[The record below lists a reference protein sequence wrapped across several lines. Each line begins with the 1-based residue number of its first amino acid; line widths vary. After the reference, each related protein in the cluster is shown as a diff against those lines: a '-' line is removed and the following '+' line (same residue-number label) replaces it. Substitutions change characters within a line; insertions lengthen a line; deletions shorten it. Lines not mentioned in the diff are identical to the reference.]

1 MKNIIVAQSG
11 GPTTAINA
19 SLVGVIKGALSSG
32 GYDKVFGSLYGISG
46 VLKEDFIHLEGL
58 GDEELSRI
66 YATPSSYLGSCR
78 YKMPDAH
85 EDPSVYEKIF
95 EILKRYE
102 VAAFFYIGGNDS
114 MDTISKLAE
123 YGSSIGSDIR
133 FAGVPKTIDNDLVNT
148 DHTPGY
154 GSAAKF
160 IVASMLEFA
169 HDTSVYKT
177 PTVTIVEIM
186 GRNAGW
192 LTAAAALARNDYSN
206 IPQLIYLP
214 EVPFSTEGFINDVK
228 EVLKTTDN
236 VVVAVSEGLQDEKG
250 TYLSATKAACDKF
263 GHAQLSGV
271 GKILENLVKEEIG
284 VKCRSVEINIL
295 QRCAAHMASAADL
308 EESEL
313 LGEKAVEYAV
323 KGETGYMTTIVRTS
337 NEPYEYKIEKAQL
350 DGIANQV
357 KQVPIEWIKASGND
371 VTSEMIEYV
380 RPLVCGE
387 VHLEYK
393 NGVPV
398 YADISHLT
406 GTVRKC
412 KAS

>member
-1 MKNIIVAQSG
+1 
-11 GPTTAINA
+11 
-19 SLVGVIKGALSSG
+19 
-32 GYDKVFGSLYGISG
+32 
-46 VLKEDFIHLEGL
+46 
-58 GDEELSRI
+58 
-66 YATPSSYLGSCR
+66 
-78 YKMPDAH
+78 
-85 EDPSVYEKIF
+85 
-95 EILKRYE
+95 
-102 VAAFFYIGGNDS
+102 
-114 MDTISKLAE
+114 MDTIKKLSDYAIIT
-123 YGSSIGSDIR
+123 GASQRFIGC
-133 FAGVPKTIDNDLVNT
+133 PKTIDNDLALT

-154 GSAAKF
+154 GSAAKY
-160 IVASMLEFA
+160 IG
-169 HDTSVYKT
+169 TSTKEIIRDSLGFSYKKKNV
-177 PTVTIVEIM
+177 TVIEVM

-192 LTAAAALARNDYSN
+192 LTAAAALARNEYSS

-236 VVVAVSEGLQDEKG
+236 VVVAISEGLQDANG

-271 GKILENLVKEEIG
+271 GKILENLVKEELG

-323 KGETGYMTTIVRTS
+323 KGKTGYMTTIVRTS
-337 NEPYEYKIEKAQL
+337 NEPYEYKIETAKL

-357 KQVPIEWIKASGND
+357 KQVPIEWIKESGND
-371 VTSEMIEYV
+371 VTSEMIDYV

-387 VHLEYK
+387 VKLEYK

-406 GTVRKC
+406 GAGKY

>member
-1 MKNIIVAQSG
+1 
-11 GPTTAINA
+11 
-19 SLVGVIKGALSSG
+19 
-32 GYDKVFGSLYGISG
+32 
-46 VLKEDFIHLEGL
+46 
-58 GDEELSRI
+58 
-66 YATPSSYLGSCR
+66 
-78 YKMPDAH
+78 
-85 EDPSVYEKIF
+85 
-95 EILKRYE
+95 
-102 VAAFFYIGGNDS
+102 
-114 MDTISKLAE
+114 
-123 YGSSIGSDIR
+123 
-133 FAGVPKTIDNDLVNT
+133 
-148 DHTPGY
+148 
-154 GSAAKF
+154 
-160 IVASMLEFA
+160 MLEFA

-177 PTVTIVEIM
+177 PTVTLVEIM

-192 LTAAAALARNDYSN
+192 LTAAAALARNEYSS

-236 VVVAVSEGLQDEKG
+236 VVVAISEGLQDANG

-271 GKILENLVKEEIG
+271 GKILENLVKEELG

-295 QRCAAHMASAADL
+295 QRCAAHMASAEDL

-313 LGEKAVEYAV
+313 LGEKAAT
-323 KGETGYMTTIVRTS
+323 KGKTGYMTTIVRTS
-337 NEPYEYKIEKAQL
+337 NAPYEYKIETAKL

-357 KQVPIEWIKASGND
+357 KQVPIEWIKESGND
-371 VTSEMIEYV
+371 VTSDMIDYV

-387 VHLEYK
+387 VKLEYRD
-393 NGVPV
+393 GVPV

-406 GTVRKC
+406 GTARKY

>member
-19 SLVGVIKGALSSG
+19 SLVGVVKGALSSG
-32 GYDKVFGSLYGISG
+32 GYDKVFGALYGISG
-46 VLKEDFIHLEGL
+46 VMKEEFIQLEGL
-58 GDEELSRI
+58 SDEELDRI
-66 YATPSSYLGSCR
+66 YTTPSSYLGSCR
-78 YKMPDAH
+78 YKMPDIE
-85 EDPSVYEKIF
+85 EDSSIYEKIF
-95 EILKRYE
+95 EILNKYE

-133 FAGVPKTIDNDLVNT
+133 FAGVPKTIDNDLVHI

-160 IVASMLEFA
+160 IIASMLEFA
-169 HDTSVYKT
+169 HDTSVYKV
-177 PTVTIVEIM
+177 PTVTIIEIM

-192 LTAAAALARNDYSN
+192 LTAAAALARNEYSD

-214 EVPFSTEGFINDVK
+214 EVPFSTENFLNDVK
-228 EVLKTTDN
+228 DVLKTTNN
-236 VVVAVSEGLQDEKG
+236 VVIAVSEGLQDENG
-250 TYLSATKAACDKF
+250 VYLSATSAAEDKF

-271 GKILENLVKEEIG
+271 GKILESLVKDELG

-295 QRCAAHMASAADL
+295 QRCAAHMASASDL
-308 EESEL
+308 QESEL
-313 LGEKAVEYAV
+313 LGEKAVEYAAAG
-323 KGETGYMTTIVRTS
+323 KTGYMTTIIRTS
-337 NEPYEYKIEKAQL
+337 NEPYEYKIETAEL

-357 KQVPIEWIKASGND
+357 KQVPIEWINPSRND
-371 VTSEMIEYV
+371 VTSEMIDYV

-387 VHLEYK
+387 VQLEYK
-393 NGVPV
+393 DGVPV

-406 GTVRKC
+406 GTV
-412 KAS
+412 

>member
-46 VLKEDFIHLEGL
+46 VLKEEFIQLENL
-58 GDEELSRI
+58 SDEELDRI
-66 YATPSSYLGSCR
+66 YSTPSSYLGSCR
-78 YKMPDAH
+78 YKMPGID
-85 EDPSVYEKIF
+85 EDSSIYEKIF
-95 EILKRYE
+95 EILNKYE
-102 VAAFFYIGGNDS
+102 VGAFFYIGGNDS

-133 FAGVPKTIDNDLVNT
+133 FAGVPKTIDNDLVST

-169 HDTSVYKT
+169 HDTSVYET
-177 PTVTIVEIM
+177 PTVTLIEIM

-192 LTAAAALARNDYSN
+192 LTAAAALARNEYSD

-214 EVPFSTEGFINDVK
+214 EVPFSTDSFISDVK
-228 EVLKTTDN
+228 EVLKTTNN
-236 VVVAVSEGLQDEKG
+236 VVVAISEGLQDAEG
-250 TYLSATKAACDKF
+250 NYLSATKAACDKF

-271 GKILENLVKEEIG
+271 GKILENLVKEELG

-295 QRCAAHMASAADL
+295 QRCAAHMASAEDL
-308 EESEL
+308 EESEQ
-313 LGEKAVEYAV
+313 LGEKAVEYAIAG
-323 KGETGYMTTIVRTS
+323 KTGYMTTIVRTS
-337 NEPYEYKIEKAQL
+337 NEPYEYKIETADL
-350 DGIANQV
+350 GGIANQV
-357 KQVPIEWIKASGND
+357 KQVPKEWINSSGND
-371 VTSEMIEYV
+371 VTSDMIDYV

-387 VHLEYK
+387 VDIEYK
-393 NGVPV
+393 DGVPV

-406 GTVRKC
+406 GAV
-412 KAS
+412 

>member
-46 VLKEDFIHLEGL
+46 VLKEEFIQLENL
-58 GDEELSRI
+58 SDEELHRI
-66 YATPSSYLGSCR
+66 YSTPSSYLGSCR
-78 YKMPDAH
+78 YKMPDIN
-85 EDPSVYEKIF
+85 EDSSIYEKIF
-95 EILKRYE
+95 KILNKYE
-102 VAAFFYIGGNDS
+102 VTAFFYIGGNDS

-133 FAGVPKTIDNDLVNT
+133 FAGVPKTIDNDLVST

-169 HDTSVYKT
+169 HDTSVYKA
-177 PTVTIVEIM
+177 PTVTLVEIM

-192 LTAAAALARNDYSN
+192 LTASAALARNEYSD

-214 EVPFSTEGFINDVK
+214 EVPFSTDDFIRDIK
-228 EVLKTTDN
+228 EVLQSTNN
-236 VVVAVSEGLQDEKG
+236 VVVAISEGLQDADG
-250 TYLSATKAACDKF
+250 NYLSATKAACDKF

-271 GKILENLVKEEIG
+271 GKILENLVKEELG

-295 QRCAAHMASAADL
+295 QRCAAHMASAEDL

-313 LGEKAVEYAV
+313 LGEKAVEYAIEG
-323 KGETGYMTTIVRTS
+323 KTGYMTTIVRTS
-337 NEPYEYKIEKAQL
+337 NEPYKYKIEPADL

-357 KQVPIEWIKASGND
+357 KQVPKEWINSSGND
-371 VTSEMIEYV
+371 VTSEMLDYV
-380 RPLVCGE
+380 RPLLCGE
-387 VHLEYK
+387 VDIEYK

-406 GTVRKC
+406 GVV
-412 KAS
+412 

>member
-46 VLKEDFIHLEGL
+46 VLKEEFIQLENL
-58 GDEELSRI
+58 SDEELDRI
-66 YATPSSYLGSCR
+66 YSTPSSYLGSCR
-78 YKMPDAH
+78 YKMPGID
-85 EDPSVYEKIF
+85 EDSSIYEKIF
-95 EILKRYE
+95 EILNKYE

-133 FAGVPKTIDNDLVNT
+133 FAGVPKTIDNDLVST

-177 PTVTIVEIM
+177 PTVTLIEIM

-192 LTAAAALARNDYSN
+192 LTAAAALARNEYSD

-214 EVPFSTEGFINDVK
+214 EVPFSTESFISDVK
-228 EVLKTTDN
+228 EVLTTTNN
-236 VVVAVSEGLQDEKG
+236 VVVAISEGLQDAEG
-250 TYLSATKAACDKF
+250 NYLSATKAACDKF

-271 GKILENLVKEEIG
+271 GKILENLVKEELG

-295 QRCAAHMASAADL
+295 QRCAAHMASAEDL
-308 EESEL
+308 EESEQ
-313 LGEKAVEYAV
+313 LGEKAVEYAIAG
-323 KGETGYMTTIVRTS
+323 KTGYMTTIVRTS
-337 NEPYEYKIEKAQL
+337 NEPYEYKIETADL

-357 KQVPIEWIKASGND
+357 KQVPKEWINSSGND
-371 VTSEMIEYV
+371 VTSDMIDYV

-387 VHLEYK
+387 VDIEYK
-393 NGVPV
+393 DGVPV

-406 GTVRKC
+406 GAV
-412 KAS
+412 

>member
-46 VLKEDFIHLEGL
+46 VLKEEFIQLENL
-58 GDEELSRI
+58 SDEELHRI
-66 YATPSSYLGSCR
+66 YSTPSSYLGSCR
-78 YKMPDAH
+78 YKMPEIH
-85 EDPSVYEKIF
+85 EDSSIYEKIF
-95 EILKRYE
+95 EILNKYE
-102 VAAFFYIGGNDS
+102 VSAFFYIGGNDS

-133 FAGVPKTIDNDLVNT
+133 FAGVPKTIDNDLVAT

-177 PTVTIVEIM
+177 PTVTLIEIM

-192 LTAAAALARNDYSN
+192 LTAAAALARNEYSD

-214 EVPFSTEGFINDVK
+214 EVPFSTDNFIKDVK
-228 EVLKTTDN
+228 EVLKSTNN
-236 VVVAVSEGLQDEKG
+236 VVVAISEGLQDADG
-250 TYLSATKAACDKF
+250 NYLSATKAACDKF

-271 GKILENLVKEEIG
+271 GKILENLVKEELG

-295 QRCAAHMASAADL
+295 QRCAAHMASAEDL

-313 LGEKAVEYAV
+313 LGEKAVEYAREG
-323 KGETGYMTTIVRTS
+323 KTGYMTTIVRTS
-337 NEPYEYKIEKAQL
+337 NEPYEYKIELANL

-357 KQVPIEWIKASGND
+357 KQVPKEWINPSGND
-371 VTSEMIEYV
+371 VTSEMLDYV

-387 VHLEYK
+387 VDIEYK
-393 NGVPV
+393 DGVPV

-406 GTVRKC
+406 GAV
-412 KAS
+412 

>member
-192 LTAAAALARNDYSN
+192 LTAAAALARNEYSN

-271 GKILENLVKEEIG
+271 GKILENLVKLSNDGAGIYARLPIIGKVNATDEYINSVIRFLEDNHVKVQQVNLLPYHDIGKGKYASLDRPYDEASMVKPDKELMEHFKTMFEEHGFTKVLIG
-284 VKCRSVEINIL
+284 
-295 QRCAAHMASAADL
+295 
-308 EESEL
+308 
-313 LGEKAVEYAV
+313 G
-323 KGETGYMTTIVRTS
+323 
-337 NEPYEYKIEKAQL
+337 
-350 DGIANQV
+350 
-357 KQVPIEWIKASGND
+357 
-371 VTSEMIEYV
+371 
-380 RPLVCGE
+380 
-387 VHLEYK
+387 
-393 NGVPV
+393 
-398 YADISHLT
+398 
-406 GTVRKC
+406 
-412 KAS
+412 

>member
-46 VLKEDFIHLEGL
+46 VLKEDFIQLEGL
-58 GDEELSRI
+58 SDEELDRI
-66 YATPSSYLGSCR
+66 YTTPSSYLGSCR
-78 YKMPDAH
+78 YKMPSLD
-85 EDPSVYEKIF
+85 EDSTIYEKIF
-95 EILKRYE
+95 EIFKKYE

-133 FAGVPKTIDNDLVNT
+133 FAGVPKTIDNDLVST

-177 PTVTIVEIM
+177 PTVTLVEIM

-192 LTAAAALARNDYSN
+192 LTAAAALARNEYSD

-214 EVPFSTEGFINDVK
+214 EVPFSTEGFLNDVK
-228 EVLKTTDN
+228 EVLKTKTN
-236 VVVAVSEGLQDEKG
+236 VVVAISEGLQDENG
-250 TYLSATKAACDKF
+250 VYLSATKAACDKF

-271 GKILENLVKEEIG
+271 GKILENLVKEELG

-295 QRCAAHMASAADL
+295 QRCAAHMASASDL
-308 EESEL
+308 EESEQ
-313 LGEKAVEYAV
+313 LGEKAVEYAIEG
-323 KGETGYMTTIVRTS
+323 KTGYMTTIVRTS
-337 NEPYEYKIEKAQL
+337 NEPYEYKIETAKL

-357 KQVPIEWIKASGND
+357 KQVPLEWISSDGND
-371 VTSEMIEYV
+371 VTSDMLDYV

-387 VHLEYK
+387 VDIEYK
-393 NGVPV
+393 DGVPV

-406 GTVRKC
+406 GAV
-412 KAS
+412 

>member
-46 VLKEDFIHLEGL
+46 VLKEEFIQLENL
-58 GDEELSRI
+58 SDEELHRI
-66 YATPSSYLGSCR
+66 YSTPSSYLGSCR
-78 YKMPDAH
+78 YKMPDIN
-85 EDPSVYEKIF
+85 EDSSIYEKIF
-95 EILKRYE
+95 KILNKYE
-102 VAAFFYIGGNDS
+102 VTAFFYIGGNDS

-133 FAGVPKTIDNDLVNT
+133 FAGVPKTIDNDLVST

-169 HDTSVYKT
+169 HDTSVYKA
-177 PTVTIVEIM
+177 PTVTLVEIM

-192 LTAAAALARNDYSN
+192 LTASAALARNEYSD

-214 EVPFSTEGFINDVK
+214 EVPFSTDDFIRDIK
-228 EVLKTTDN
+228 KVLQSTNN
-236 VVVAVSEGLQDEKG
+236 VVVAISEGLQDADG
-250 TYLSATKAACDKF
+250 NYLSATKAACDKF

-271 GKILENLVKEEIG
+271 GKILENLVKEELG

-295 QRCAAHMASAADL
+295 QRCAAHMASAEDL

-313 LGEKAVEYAV
+313 LGEKAVEYAIEG
-323 KGETGYMTTIVRTS
+323 KTGYMTTIVRTS
-337 NEPYEYKIEKAQL
+337 NEPYKYKIEPADL

-357 KQVPIEWIKASGND
+357 KQVPKEWINSSGND
-371 VTSEMIEYV
+371 VTSEMLDYV
-380 RPLVCGE
+380 RPLLCGE
-387 VHLEYK
+387 VDIEYK

-406 GTVRKC
+406 GVV
-412 KAS
+412 